1 MWLSK
6 QLTIN
11 KCFVSRAPMETTAIN
26 TLEIT
31 NLNQEDIDKI
41 ESLFVGILSI
51 VILAY
56 GLLY

>member
-1 MWLSK
+1 
-6 QLTIN
+6 
-11 KCFVSRAPMETTAIN
+11 METTAIN